1 MADDKKDKKSKNKNI
16 HTSYV
21 GTFKADSYKVD
32 DKGVASAT
40 FVTAGAEG
48 ATSEKAVKGYND
60 NAKTLKDAVEAGG
73 EQIIRGTLL
82 GGGKNPHMGIYAT
95 GPEQIAGVVSK
106 LRDNFDS
113 YEKDG
118 KQPYVNAWVGVERG
132 ESKIFRAVAAFGDDA
147 LALKGIA
154 EGDRMDVPARATH
167 EKRTV
172 DGADKWVEMYR
183 VAGAGTFAPV
193 AEKSKEADE
202 TPAP

>member
-21 GTFKADSYKVD
+21 GTFKADSFKVD

-40 FVTAGAEG
+40 FVTAGPDG

-60 NAKTLKDAVEAGG
+60 NAKTLEDAVNAGG

-95 GPEQIAGVVSK
+95 GPEQIVGVATKV
-106 LRDNFDS
+106 RHNFDS

-132 ESKIFRAVAAFGDDA
+132 DSKIFRAVAAFGDDA
-147 LALKGIA
+147 LALKGIE
-154 EGDRMDVPARATH
+154 EGAKIDVPGRATH
-167 EKRTV
+167 EKR
-172 DGADKWVEMYR
+172 DIKGEEKWVEMYR
-183 VAGAGTFAPV
+183 VAGAGKFEPA
-193 AEKSKEADE
+193 AEKSKDAEE